1 MREFQ
6 RWKGLMSITS
16 IKTELNQERA
26 DLLSQMIAELNTI
39 EDDFNVRTGQSL
51 ETVPG
56 MERPPQTQN
65 MS

>member
-1 MREFQ
+1 
-6 RWKGLMSITS
+6 MSITS

-51 ETVPG
+51 ETIPG